1 MQTPL
6 KESCNKLIARIEAP
20 VPKFFR
26 RLRRVGLMLT
36 AIGAAL
42 IGAPIGLPM
51 MISEAAGYITVAGS
65 VITAMSQLTTC
76 EETQ

>member
-6 KESCNKLIARIEAP
+6 KESCNKLLERIEAP

-26 RLRRVGLMLT
+26 RLRNIGMLLT
-36 AIGAAL
+36 AAGAAI
-42 IGAPIGLPM
+42 IGAPILLPAQL
-51 MISEAAGYITVAGS
+51 IDIAGYITVAGS

-76 EETQ
+76 EET